1 MPVEVKCPTLH
12 VPLESLEQST
22 FSSFGTVI
30 QCPPTDASEEYM
42 LNNSRCTTANQGSAF
57 KWANVTNLTNFYD
70 ESAPSRVKARPS
82 VSLFHCMPRDVK
94 TIKTE
99 AASLRSSAHRSSKD
113 EGRPDAESTLSA
125 APRVFEVPILE
136 RHPFSSQTFVPMDLS
151 SSDQTTRYVV
161 VVAPTI
167 ANGEAQMPLEFSYSA
182 QMQGIGLPDLSN
194 LRAFVAQ
201 GDQAVTYAAGTW
213 HAPMIVLGGNSIN
226 FVVWQYANGVAGED
240 CEEIHLNPQR
250 PGKEGIVVEVPPH
263 LDSLWRYQKL
273 QEAKLKTIP
282 NAASAEMRKQGRV
295 RYEKVQHQDGDDGE
309 RPGRNPV
316 GTKSERG
323 ISFVLFDGLACE
335 EKEHPDTVYK
345 GAMLRLESFQQRN
358 KRNKTGDRLNDSGMD
373 ERESVQSVPRTITV
387 DISLLLSFA
396 INKFA
401 AELVHKEYFNTA
413 KDATSVLEESIALFL
428 ALARRDTNVLRAA
441 RFIAALLILAGVG
454 WLFLLPLDEYN
465 RHTYISENALLPGQV
480 HTYFG
485 GSEHEVFR
493 AYRHEVNGLAAHDA
507 SRAAAEIERIFLSQ
521 GFKTARQPYNFT
533 YGDTSIAGDNAYAL
547 LEGPRADATEAMV
560 LMASLHNMNNEI
572 NYSGVA
578 LVLTM
583 ARYFK
588 RWSLWS
594 KDILFVITSDSKAGP
609 QAWVSAYHELHD
621 LASTAP
627 LTLKAGAIQAAVAL
641 DYAASPAGHRFDKLH
656 VHYDGVNG
664 ALPNLD
670 LLNTISTVA
679 SNQVGITSSI
689 QGMHSHTDSYFDRLA
704 TIFCGILSQGTGAV
718 TGPHS
723 AFMSYHIDAVTL
735 QTVGD
740 GWHDEMS
747 LGMVVESS
755 FRSINNLLEK
765 LHQSFFFYLL
775 LGSDRFVSIGTYLP
789 SAMLVAASFTIMGL
803 ALWNRSGKP
812 ADGEMPAPS
821 DPVLRQIN
829 RERAESVAKGE
840 KPQDEPLTLQYKGNV
855 TVMPVEMLQA
865 EERAVAAPIA
875 LVVLAHLIGLVPFF
889 LLNNYAT
896 LPSLVPIAHPITRQ
910 LASMALFSSA
920 AMIAMTFMIHTTCR
934 TSQQR
939 TLVACFSLVLLGVAL
954 ATLST
959 INFSLGLLVGLGASP
974 LAFILP
980 GATSKPDTTSSS
992 FTNLRKNPLTTL
1004 GLAILLLTCPESL
1017 FGLLDNTL
1025 YRMGRSLPE
1034 SILQQVAL
1042 AWHVNGT
1049 WTSMA
1054 IYLLW
1059 WPAWLLRISLLGASL
1074 L

>member
-1 MPVEVKCPTLH
+1 
-12 VPLESLEQST
+12 
-22 FSSFGTVI
+22 
-30 QCPPTDASEEYM
+30 
-42 LNNSRCTTANQGSAF
+42 
-57 KWANVTNLTNFYD
+57 
-70 ESAPSRVKARPS
+70 
-82 VSLFHCMPRDVK
+82 
-94 TIKTE
+94 
-99 AASLRSSAHRSSKD
+99 
-113 EGRPDAESTLSA
+113 
-125 APRVFEVPILE
+125 
-136 RHPFSSQTFVPMDLS
+136 MDLS
-151 SSDQTTRYVV
+151 SSDQTTHYVV
-161 VVAPTI
+161 VVAPTD
-167 ANGEAQMPLEFSYSA
+167 GEAQMPRGFSYSA

-213 HAPMIVLGGNSIN
+213 HAPMIVLGGTSIN

-250 PGKEGIVVEVPPH
+250 PGEEGIVVEIESSFNKSQ
-263 LDSLWRYQKL
+263 DSLWRYQKL

-335 EKEHPDTVYK
+335 EKEHPDTVSKNCVVAPEENMVDQNVQY
-345 GAMLRLESFQQRN
+345 A
-358 KRNKTGDRLNDSGMD
+358 
-373 ERESVQSVPRTITV
+373 REGGKCS
-387 DISLLLSFA
+387 
-396 INKFA
+396 
-401 AELVHKEYFNTA
+401 
-413 KDATSVLEESIALFL
+413 LFL

-621 LASTAP
+621 PASTAP

-679 SNQVGITSSI
+679 SNQVGIASSI

-704 TIFCGILSQGTGAV
+704 TIFRGILSQGTGAV

-812 ADGEMPAPS
+812 ADGETPAPS

-889 LLNNYAT
+889 LLNNCAT
-896 LPSLVPIAHPITRQ
+896 LPSLVPIAHRITRQ

-920 AMIAMTFMIHTTCR
+920 AVIAMTFMIHTTCR
-934 TSQQR
+934 TSQQQ

-980 GATSKPDTTSSS
+980 GATSKPDTKSST
-992 FTNLRKNPLTTL
+992 FTNLRKNPLTAL

-1059 WPAWLLRISLLGASL
+1059 WPAWLLRISSLGASL